1 MVYCFGYNRTG
12 KKYYFLWDVESG
24 SLLNVDFPA
33 FLCAKKKYMT
43 LNAAEEA
50 AYNELTCSEREEI
63 ESELAEGEKEGILNT
78 PPQITFF
85 VKSTKVV
92 KALCLHICHDCNLN
106 CEYCFAGGGN
116 YNTEKDYMSEETGRK
131 AVDFLIQN
139 SGKRQNLEIDFFGGE
154 PLLNMKT
161 VKEVVRYAREIEGK
175 YGKKFSFTM
184 TTNCLLLN
192 DENIAWLNE
201 NMENVVLSIDG
212 RECTHNAVR
221 HTRSGKDCYDIILKN
236 AQKFRAVRGDK
247 KYYVR
252 ATFTAKNLDFC
263 ADILALND
271 AGFDQISAEPV
282 VLSEDSPMAL
292 KEEHLS
298 AICAEYEKFTDAYL
312 TRRKLGGKHW
322 FNFFHFML
330 DLEHGP
336 CPDKRLTGCGAGT
349 EYMAVSPIG
358 ELYPCHRFVGGDE
371 KYRIGSV
378 YTGIENQE
386 VREEFAKFS
395 VLSKPHCKDCFAKY
409 NCGGGC
415 TANALQYAGK
425 ADAQYK
431 MGCELTKKRLEC
443 SLAIAAIEKQER
455 K

>member
-1 MVYCFGYNRTG
+1 MVHCYCYDRAG
-12 KKYYFLWDVESG
+12 KKYNFLWDVESG
-24 SLLNVDFPA
+24 SLHIVDYPA
-33 FLCAKKKYMT
+33 FLCAKKRYSDLTPDEEKDFSELPDQVKAEIAQELDGGEEAGV
-43 LNAAEEA
+43 LNAKP
-50 AYNELTCSEREEI
+50 LI
-63 ESELAEGEKEGILNT
+63 D
-78 PPQITFF
+78 FF

-116 YNTEKDYMSEETGRK
+116 YNTEKDYMSEETGRR

-139 SGKRQNLEIDFFGGE
+139 SGKRKNLEIDFFGGE

-161 VKEVVRYAREIEGK
+161 VKEVVRYAREIEEK
-175 YGKKFSFTM
+175 YDKKFAFTM

-201 NMENVVLSIDG
+201 NMEKVVLSIDG
-212 RECTHNAVR
+212 RKCTHNAVR
-221 HTRSGKDCYDIILKN
+221 HTRSGKDSYDIILKN

-263 ADILALND
+263 DDILSLND

-292 KEEHLS
+292 REEHLD
-298 AICAEYEKFTDAYL
+298 AICKEYEKFTEKYL
-312 TRRKLGGKHW
+312 ERRKEGGKHW
-322 FNFFHFML
+322 FNFFHFMI

-349 EYMAVSPIG
+349 EYMAVSPLG

-378 YTGIENQE
+378 YTGIENPS
-386 VREEFAKFS
+386 VRDDFAKLS
-395 VLSKPHCKDCFAKY
+395 VLSKPHCKECFAKY

-415 TANALQYAGK
+415 TANAIQYAGK
-425 ADAQYK
+425 PDAQYK

-443 SLAIAAIEKQER
+443 SLAIAAIEKTEN

>member
-1 MVYCFGYNRTG
+1 MVHCFSYDRA
-12 KKYYFLWDVESG
+12 KQKYYFLWDVESG
-24 SLLNVDFPA
+24 SLHTVDYPA
-33 FLCAKKKYMT
+33 FLCAKNRYSCLT
-43 LNAAEEA
+43 PEENVD
-50 AYNELTCSEREEI
+50 YSGLSNQVREEI
-63 ESELAEGEKEGILNT
+63 EKELDEGENSGVLNT
-78 PPQITFF
+78 KPLIDFF
-85 VKSTKVV
+85 IKSTKIV

-116 YNTEKDYMSEETGRK
+116 YNTENDYMSEETGRK
-131 AVDFLIQN
+131 AVDFLIAN
-139 SGKRQNLEIDFFGGE
+139 SGKRKNLEIDFFGGE

-161 VKEVVRYAREIEGK
+161 VKEVVRYAREIEQK
-175 YGKKFSFTM
+175 FDKKFSFTM

-212 RECTHNAVR
+212 RKCTHNAVR
-221 HTRSGKDCYDIILKN
+221 HTRNGKDSYDIILKN

-263 ADILALND
+263 DDILSLND

-282 VLSEDSPMAL
+282 VLPEDSPMAL
-292 KEEHLS
+292 REEHLD
-298 AICAEYEKFTDAYL
+298 AICKEYEKFTEKYL
-312 TRRKLGGKHW
+312 ERRKMGGKHW

-349 EYMAVSPIG
+349 EYMAVSPLG

-378 YTGIENQE
+378 YTGVENPD
-386 VREEFAKFS
+386 VREKFAKLS
-395 VLSKPHCKDCFAKY
+395 VLSKPHCKNCFAKY

-415 TANALQYAGK
+415 TANAIQYAGK
-425 ADAQYK
+425 PDAQYA

-443 SLAIAAIEKQER
+443 SLAIVAIEKSEN